1 MKVLYSLMQFIGR
14 KVSQKFLESAKRLC
28 RIVKMLRFFN
38 NIVGACTLYK
48 DIHTIIFA
56 VIGFIE
62 ALTIK
67 GLYNS
72 KSFSKRITAFFNN
85 SFSQMRSNSF
95 YIFHY
100 FLRFFEN
107 VAVYFLKYK
116 SSGTW
121 QSFKSFIYMTV
132 TVWFNMFPYIEI

>member
-1 MKVLYSLMQFIGR
+1 MKVLYSLMQFTCR
-14 KVSQKFLESAKRLC
+14 KVSQKFLKSAERLC
-28 RIVKMLRFFN
+28 CIIKMLRFFN
-38 NIVGACTLYK
+38 NIVGACALYK
-48 DIHTIIFA
+48 DIHTIISA

-72 KSFSKRITAFFNN
+72 KRFSKRISTLFDNFLP
-85 SFSQMRSNSF
+85 QMFSNSL

-116 SSGTW
+116 SYGTR
-121 QSFKSFIYMTV
+121 QSFKGFIYMTV
-132 TVWFNMFPYIEI
+132 TVWLNVFPYIEI